1 MKKIYLSISI
11 FIAVIVCLVSGIGLK
26 IQAANN
32 YTGTYYNLNFSN
44 NALIYTFPDYH
55 GTYTKAFI
63 TIYQPRL
70 DINTVVVIRED
81 NLLFD
86 AQIPEDPIV
95 NAEAYQLIWAWYFEI
110 IEVEEDDF
118 RLSVKVY
125 TLPAAFYRSHQFELQ
140 IDIWVP
146 IVDTSNIIINVD
158 SDSVLETYI
167 NIGFNEVDLKRYL
180 ENNGFSEGY
189 SAIGIML
196 ERYYNAGYQNGYEI
210 GYTTALNNGGFL
222 VGVFNSIDAFLSI
235 NILPGISIGLFF
247 AVPLVLGL
255 IELIAVFWRKD

>member
-1 MKKIYLSISI
+1 MRKIYLSISI
-11 FIAVIVCLVSGIGLK
+11 FVAVIVCLVSGIK
-26 IQAANN
+26 IKAANN
-32 YTGTYYNLNFSN
+32 YTGTYYNLNFSE

-55 GTYTKAFI
+55 SSYDKVFI
-63 TIYQPRL
+63 SSYQPRL
-70 DINTVVVIRED
+70 DINTPIVRNTD

-86 AQIPEDPIV
+86 VTIPEAPIV
-95 NAEAYQLIWAWYFEI
+95 DAVAYQLIWAWYFEI
-110 IEVEEDDF
+110 IEPEPDEL
-118 RLSVKVY
+118 RLSIKVY

-146 IVDTSNIIINVD
+146 IIDPDNLIINID

-167 NIGFNEVDLKRYL
+167 NIGFNEEDLKRYL

-196 ERYYNAGYQNGYEI
+196 ERYYNAGYQSGYDTGYE
-210 GYTTALNNGGFL
+210 TALNNGGFL

-235 NILPGISIGLFF
+235 NILPGITIGLFF